1 MAELPRT
8 RKTSMTRPHEIAL
21 FIDCACNRLRDE
33 SKKPDTAGTWQ
44 QKTNPMIK
52 GAGSHALQ
60 ESANRIVGRDAQITN
75 GRYADSNA
83 TPPGWLNPI
92 NIKTTDI
99 ALSVDS
105 KFRNDYG
112 GTTSSDWSID
122 LPITLN
128 KVTTMRVASLE
139 MPMSYYGVSMAAGN
153 STFLAVSCGS
163 KLAVRGDPSPGRA
176 DFGPAE
182 GIQLLLETM
191 FKNSTDA
198 AYNVV
203 GTAPDVGLYDLSDPS
218 APIKTG
224 SLNSA
229 DVETLW
235 NDNSSPAWLVILPD
249 GNYEIGWQDLNSAE
263 DIVKGM
269 ASAIQIAI
277 PGKYYCETGHFRA
290 FFTLPGWLRA
300 ISLVTGDPRN
310 PKQSDRFYALLSTY
324 LGYDVNRCD
333 GKSIFAN
340 ALSNES
346 SLGKVEP
353 GTNVI
358 IDSPERDQNLYRQP
372 FNLHFA
378 VDRGGNRDLVGS
390 LQHKLGWMLGYRVG
404 SYYTKPSYVGPPIPG
419 SGGGP
424 SYFLNGYG
432 CGRNGAYLPV
442 LESQNIGEY
451 TPGFGAMSYISES
464 VCNMEGPKYLYL
476 CVTDGTNNHGS
487 SLIGCFAESTFNKDI
502 MLRINLAASAYSVKI
517 YRYFS
522 LAGVASGWWRSR
534 SYYGPV
540 TIKRLRFRLFD
551 EFGRTLDLNG
561 LDWSMAMVFD
571 QLYD

>member
-1 MAELPRT
+1 MSELPRT
-8 RKTSMTRPHEIAL
+8 RQTSMTRPHEIAL

-60 ESANRIVGRDAQITN
+60 ESANRIVGRSAQITD

-139 MPMSYYGVSMAAGN
+139 MPMSYYGVSMTAGN
-153 STFLAVSCGS
+153 STFLAVSCGPVGNS
-163 KLAVRGDPSPGRA
+163 RLITEFDELLSTIYITLSTGPVKTEI
-176 DFGPAE
+176 DF
-182 GIQLLLETM
+182 
-191 FKNSTDA
+191 N
-198 AYNVV
+198 
-203 GTAPDVGLYDLSDPS
+203 LYDLTNPS
-218 APIKTG
+218 HPIAIQPWNMTG
-224 SLNSA
+224 NGLFDDDA
-229 DVETLW
+229 L
-235 NDNSSPAWLVILPD
+235 AWLVILPD
-249 GNYEIGWQDLNSAE
+249 GNYEIGWQDLNCAE

-269 ASAIQIAI
+269 ASALQVAI
-277 PGKYYCETGHFRA
+277 PGRYSCKTGQFRA
-290 FFTLPGWLRA
+290 FFTLPQWLEVIQYA
-300 ISLVTGDPRN
+300 IGHTFLDAYNLNSSTVEV
-310 PKQSDRFYALLSTY
+310 KASDNLKGMLLSSY
-324 LGYDVNRCD
+324 LSYDVNRSD

-340 ALSNES
+340 TLDNTR
-346 SLGKVEP
+346 GKVSIAPAE
-353 GTNVI
+353 TESATTIEVT
-358 IDSPERDQNLYRQP
+358 SSQRL
-372 FNLHFA
+372 NLHFA

-404 SYYTKPSYVGPPIPG
+404 SYYTSE
-419 SGGGP
+419 
-424 SYFLNGYG
+424 
-432 CGRNGAYLPV
+432 CGRDDVPLHKLPLLRPVDEALPPSGIEPARHYRGNGAPT
-442 LESQNIGEY
+442 GR
-451 TPGFGAMSYISES
+451 GAMSYISES

-476 CVTDGTNNHGS
+476 CITDGTNNHGS
-487 SLIGCFAESTFNKDI
+487 SLVGCFAESTFNKDI
-502 MLRINLAASAYSVKI
+502 MLRINLAASTYGVKI

-551 EFGRTLDLNG
+551 EFGRLLDLNG

>member
-1 MAELPRT
+1 MSELPRT
-8 RKTSMTRPHEIAL
+8 RQTSMTRPHEIAL

-60 ESANRIVGRDAQITN
+60 ESPNRIAGRNAQITD

-153 STFLAVSCGS
+153 STFLAVNCGQNVNQS
-163 KLAVRGDPSPGRA
+163 IKKSLRQFLSDATASTSGSNARNLGPGV
-176 DFGPAE
+176 E
-182 GIQLLLETM
+182 
-191 FKNSTDA
+191 
-198 AYNVV
+198 
-203 GTAPDVGLYDLSDPS
+203 VGLYDLSNPS
-218 APIKTG
+218 APVNTG
-224 SLNSA
+224 VPDFSSESSLWEDKSA
-229 DVETLW
+229 
-235 NDNSSPAWLVILPD
+235 PAWLVILPD

-277 PGKYYCETGHFRA
+277 PGKYYCKTGHFRA
-290 FFTLPGWLRA
+290 FFTLSDWLRA
-300 ISLVTGDPRN
+300 VAIVEAKPPPPPPALITNFKG
-310 PKQSDRFYALLSTY
+310 YLLSAY

-333 GKSIFAN
+333 GKSVFA
-340 ALSNES
+340 S
-346 SLGKVEP
+346 SLENELAVADDDAFLANS
-353 GTNVI
+353 T
-358 IDSPERDQNLYRQP
+358 RHP

-378 VDRGGNRDLVGS
+378 VDRGGNRDLTGS

-404 SYYTKPSYVGPPIPG
+404 SYYTKYSFLG
-419 SGGGP
+419 SHVTKGSSGNP
-424 SYFLNGYG
+424 ANTFG
-432 CGRNGAYLPV
+432 CGITAGELPV
-442 LESQNIGEY
+442 VVQGEGQ
-451 TPGFGAMSYISES
+451 PGFGAMSYISES